1 MFFNSI
7 NEMDSLLSKGIWMFL
22 MVFFNSIK
30 EINRLTKEMNRL
42 LSKALWNIYLKC
54 KIHYPF
60 KGAST
65 KNFRHTYQILA
76 VKGGGGLSES
86 VKKENS

>member
-30 EINRLTKEMNRL
+30 EINRLTKETNRL
-42 LSKALWNIYLKC
+42 LSKAL
-54 KIHYPF
+54 
-60 KGAST
+60 
-65 KNFRHTYQILA
+65 
-76 VKGGGGLSES
+76 
-86 VKKENS
+86 